1 MKKLLA
7 ILLCAMLLMPACPR
21 AALGDTARDITAQC
35 KITSSDSDSSIK
47 SLYDRDETTGCGVRA
62 GRGQYLQITSGD
74 APVAAVML

>member
-21 AALGDTARDITAQC
+21 AALGDTARDITTQC

-47 SLYDRDETTGCGVRA
+47 SLYDRDETTG
-62 GRGQYLQITSGD
+62 
-74 APVAAVML
+74 

>member
-62 GRGQYLQITSGD
+62 GRGQYCRSRPATR
-74 APVAAVML
+74 PWPR